1 MADDSDNDSMDESD
15 YRGISEKT
23 LQFIGG
29 SIIISNIC
37 CIISIPPIT
46 IGYYFDTWKYKPL
59 KTYMF
64 VMLYFI
70 PIGELIKNYLE
81 KLSGGSKLDFN
92 HAWF

>member
-46 IGYYFDTWKYKPL
+46 IDYYFDTWKYKQL
-59 KTYMF
+59 ETHMF
-64 VMLYFI
+64 SYALFYSNWRTNEEWLRAA
-70 PIGELIKNYLE
+70 IGK
-81 KLSGGSKLDFN
+81 
-92 HAWF
+92 